1 MPQKPTDPA
10 AESEDRI
17 QLAIQAFKNGQF
29 KSIRAAAA
37 AYDVPYRTLTYRIKG
52 RKARLNISAN
62 GQKLTVLEEASLK
75 K

>member
-1 MPQKPTDPA
+1 VFPT

-52 RKARLNISAN
+52 RKAHLNIPAN
-62 GQKLTVLEEASLK
+62 GQKLTVLKEDSLK
-75 K
+75 KWILDG